1 MRETVITATIEVEK
15 VYKVQHQNSGLD
27 KYECANAMKELIEQ
41 ALDVDNVT
49 VAKVQE
55 VPLQGLRD
63 QIDDEI
69 FSKWIPVTD
78 HYPASD
84 DYILLSFSNFSLP
97 MVGRY
102 EVDENGGAF
111 YVGDDDSTCVS
122 EELFV
127 NAWMPLPKPFK
138 PKGE

>member
-1 MRETVITATIEVEK
+1 MSETVITATIEITK
-15 VYKVQHQNSGLD
+15 VSKILHQNSGFD
-27 KYECANAMKELIEQ
+27 KNEYANAMKKLIEQ

-49 VAKVQE
+49 IAKVQE

-97 MVGRY
+97 LVGRY
-102 EVDENGGAF
+102 EEDENGGAF
-111 YVGDDDSTCVS
+111 YIGDDDSTCVS

-127 NAWMPLPKPFK
+127 NAWMPLVKPYR
-138 PKGE
+138 EE